1 MPPKPT
7 HPPRPTAP
15 STVLEIDP
23 SSPGNAV
30 RAALAL
36 ESLFNLVLARGMLLA
51 PRATA
56 NQLFPP
62 DAATPAPND
71 DDNGGPVLALLV
83 QWVGVW
89 TLATTVPLLL
99 ALPNRAGAVERR
111 QMAYAALTA
120 MEALWVP
127 IVVGAAW
134 GEGSGVSVEGV
145 VVGQAGPMV
154 GFLVFRLWVL
164 FVRPGW
170 MGAYRVRK
178 VE

>member
-1 MPPKPT
+1 MPPKPPT
-7 HPPRPTAP
+7 PPRLTA
-15 STVLEIDP
+15 SSAVLEIDP
-23 SSPGNAV
+23 STPGTAV

-56 NQLFPP
+56 NQLFPR
-62 DAATPAPND
+62 DAATPALD

-111 QMAYAALTA
+111 QMAYAALAA
-120 MEALWVP
+120 MEALYYTLSLWP
-127 IVVGAAW
+127 AEAD
-134 GEGSGVSVEGV
+134 GVYE
-145 VVGQAGPMV
+145 
-154 GFLVFRLWVL
+154 
-164 FVRPGW
+164 
-170 MGAYRVRK
+170 YYYYYY
-178 VE
+178 

>member
-1 MPPKPT
+1 MMPPKPT
-7 HPPRPTAP
+7 HPLRPTAP

-23 SSPGNAV
+23 SSPGTAV

-56 NQLFPP
+56 NQLFPR
-62 DAATPAPND
+62 DAAPPAPGD
-71 DDNGGPVLALLV
+71 DGPVLALLV

-111 QMAYAALTA
+111 QMA
-120 MEALWVP
+120 
-127 IVVGAAW
+127 
-134 GEGSGVSVEGV
+134 
-145 VVGQAGPMV
+145 
-154 GFLVFRLWVL
+154 RD
-164 FVRPGW
+164 
-170 MGAYRVRK
+170 K
-178 VE
+178 